1 MRVAILGCGYVGLEL
16 GRRLRDDHEVVG
28 IRRSEESCAAIED
41 AGFEALRADVTDP
54 EGRSKIPDA
63 DWVVFAAS
71 SGGRGA
77 EAAREVYVE
86 GQRAVL
92 REFAGRE
99 TVPERY
105 VYTSSTGVYGDHGG
119 GQVDENT
126 PLEPT
131 TTKTEILLEAERV
144 AREGAREYGIEGPVA
159 RFAGLYGPDRY
170 RLERYLEGPVTAG
183 YLNMIHRD
191 DAAGA
196 VGFLLEEG
204 VEAEVVLAVD
214 DEPVDRWAFA
224 DWLADEC
231 GVERP
236 PKRTR
241 EERLDAGDLSAAA
254 ERRILTSKRCSND
267 RLRSL
272 GYEFAYPTFR
282 DGYRAAVEA
291 YRAGGGDAS
300 ARRGRSGREHGR

>member
-1 MRVAILGCGYVGLEL
+1 MRVVILGCGYVGLEL
-16 GRRLRDDHEVVG
+16 GRRLREDHEVVG
-28 IRRSEESCAAIED
+28 VRRSAEGCAAVEE
-41 AGFEALRADVTDP
+41 AGCEAVRADVTDP
-54 EGRSKIPDA
+54 AELERVPDA
-63 DWVVFAAS
+63 DWAVFAAS

-86 GQRAVL
+86 GQRTVIEAFAD
-92 REFAGRE
+92 REQA
-99 TVPERY
+99 PERY

-119 GQVDENT
+119 DWVDEDT

-131 TTKTEILLEAERV
+131 TEKTEVLVEAERI
-144 AREGAREYGIEGPVA
+144 AREETHERGVEGQVV

-183 YLNMIHRD
+183 YLNMVHRD
-191 DAAGA
+191 DAAGV

-204 VEAEVVLAVD
+204 VDEGVVLAVD
-214 DEPVDRWAFA
+214 DEPVERWAFA

-236 PKRTR
+236 PKRTE

-254 ERRILTSKRCSND
+254 ERRILTSKRCSNGL
-267 RLRSL
+267 LRSL
-272 GYEFAYPTFR
+272 GYTFEYPTFR
-282 DGYRAAVEA
+282 EGYRAAVEA
-291 YRAGGGDAS
+291 YPATGGGEK
-300 ARRGRSGREHGR
+300 RL